1 MRHID
6 GPHWRGCR
14 VLHLCRDFQEASA
27 QLLEKPDGVSDVV
40 GEKNKGHGSKD
51 SFCMHL
57 VGDAVVMSP
66 GGDGLLWVFHDKEI
80 SSIVKHSPS
89 SLFNL

>member
-1 MRHID
+1 MRNID

-27 QLLEKPDGVSDVV
+27 ELLEEPDCVSDVA

-51 SFCMHL
+51 NFYEHL
-57 VGDAVVMSP
+57 VGDVVVMSP
-66 GGDGLLWVFHDKEI
+66 GDDGLL
-80 SSIVKHSPS
+80 
-89 SLFNL
+89 